1 MMKTNKATLKAAM
14 DRRLSFLDDVP
25 SCRAALQVR
34 IAQEEEPVMKKK
46 VSIGFAFAMIL
57 VLLSVAALAATLL
70 LSRRADAVRAADR
83 ALEKDYG
90 ITAEMH
96 TFFSREEGEGSDG
109 TVRVTYTGAEGMEYV
124 LGTYTAVVRDNEAE
138 VTWSHDGKDTSG
150 GYEAE
155 AWGAEQLK
163 QMIQDSQ
170 QAETKQAYIDRARA
184 IALSR
189 NALQPEDESSSE
201 EDERYGEKRE
211 ADKTA
216 AMNARKISE
225 EEMIRI
231 GKDFIIS
238 NYGLNEEQISR
249 LELYTNSFGN
259 NWEATDVFTDYT
271 PEDRGNT
278 WYEMI
283 NGKPCF
289 QVEFLLYEPVATE
302 MPDHGEES
310 GRTEMD
316 GFYNVF
322 VNVET
327 GEIEEFE
334 YNSAL
339 AGQG

>member
-1 MMKTNKATLKAAM
+1 MKTNKEPLRTAM

-25 SCRAALQVR
+25 SCRAALQYR

-46 VSIGFAFAMIL
+46 LSIGFVFAMIL
-57 VLLSVAALAATLL
+57 ALLSVAALAAGLL
-70 LSRRADAVRAADR
+70 LSGRADAVRIADQ
-83 ALEKDYG
+83 ALEKTYG

-96 TFFSREEGEGSDG
+96 TFFGREEEELPDG
-109 TVRVTYTGAEGMEYV
+109 AVRVSYTGVSGMEYV
-124 LGTYTAVVRDNEAE
+124 LGTYTAIVRDGKAE
-138 VTWSHDGKDTSG
+138 IAWSRDGSDVSG
-150 GYEAE
+150 GYDAE

-163 QMIQDSQ
+163 QMIADSR

-189 NALQPEDESSSE
+189 NALQEEPESSSE
-201 EDERYGEKRE
+201 EDEHYGEKRE

-216 AMNARKISE
+216 AMNAREIPE
-225 EEMIRI
+225 EDMIRTA
-231 GKDFIIS
+231 KDFIVS
-238 NYGLNEEQISR
+238 NYGLNEEQVGR

-259 NWEATDVFTDYT
+259 NWEETDVNTEYT
-271 PEDRGNT
+271 PQDCGNT
-278 WYEMI
+278 WYEMV

-289 QVEFLLYEPVATE
+289 QVEFLLYEPVTTE
-302 MPDHGEES
+302 MMERGEEPA
-310 GRTEMD
+310 RTEMD

-327 GEIEEFE
+327 GEIEEYE

-339 AGQG
+339 SGLG

>member
-1 MMKTNKATLKAAM
+1 MKTNKEPLRTAM

-25 SCRAALQVR
+25 SCRAALQYR

-46 VSIGFAFAMIL
+46 LSIGFVFAMIL
-57 VLLSVAALAATLL
+57 VLLSVAALAAGLL
-70 LSRRADAVRAADR
+70 LSGRADAVRIADQ
-83 ALEKDYG
+83 ALEKTYG

-96 TFFSREEGEGSDG
+96 TFFGREEEELPDG
-109 TVRVTYTGAEGMEYV
+109 AVRVSYTGVSGMEYV
-124 LGTYTAVVRDNEAE
+124 LGTYTAIVRDGKAE
-138 VTWSHDGKDTSG
+138 IAWSRDGSDVSG
-150 GYEAE
+150 GYDAE

-163 QMIQDSQ
+163 QMIADSR

-189 NALQPEDESSSE
+189 NALQEEPESSSE
-201 EDERYGEKRE
+201 EDEHYGEKRE

-216 AMNARKISE
+216 AMNARKIPE
-225 EEMIRI
+225 EDMIRTA
-231 GKDFIIS
+231 KDFIVS
-238 NYGLNEEQISR
+238 NYGLNEEQAGR

-259 NWEATDVFTDYT
+259 NWEETDVNTEYT
-271 PEDRGNT
+271 PQDCGNT
-278 WYEMI
+278 WYEMV

-289 QVEFLLYEPVATE
+289 QVEFLLYEPVTTE
-302 MPDHGEES
+302 MMERGEEPA
-310 GRTEMD
+310 RTEMD

-327 GEIEEFE
+327 GEIEEYE

-339 AGQG
+339 SGLG

>member
-1 MMKTNKATLKAAM
+1 MKTNEKSLKAMM
-14 DRRLSFLDDVP
+14 DRRLSFLDEIP

-46 VSIGFAFAMIL
+46 MSIGFVFAMIL
-57 VLLSVAALAATLL
+57 ALLSVTALAATLL
-70 LSRRADAVRAADR
+70 LSRQADAVRIADR

-90 ITAEMH
+90 ITPEMQ
-96 TFFSREEGEGSDG
+96 TFFGREEEELPDGS
-109 TVRVTYTGAEGMEYV
+109 VRITYTGVEGMEYV
-124 LGTYTAVVRDNEAE
+124 LGTYTVTVRNGNAE
-138 VTWSHDGKDTSG
+138 TAWSNDGKDVSG

-163 QMIQDSQ
+163 QMIPDSLQ
-170 QAETKQAYIDRARA
+170 TETKMAYIDRARA

-189 NALQPEDESSSE
+189 GAAQPEAESSSE
-201 EDERYGEKRE
+201 ADESWVERRE

-216 AMNARKISE
+216 AMNARKIPE
-225 EEMIRI
+225 EEMIRTAR
-231 GKDFIIS
+231 DFIVG
-238 NYGLNEEQISR
+238 NYGLNEEQTGR

-259 NWEATDVFTDYT
+259 NWEETDVFTEYAPGDC
-271 PEDRGNT
+271 GNI

-289 QVEFLLYEPVATE
+289 QVEFLLYETFTAE
-302 MPDHGEES
+302 MADQGLEP

-316 GFYNVF
+316 GFYNVY

-327 GEIEEFE
+327 GEIEKFE

-339 AGQG
+339 AGLG

>member
-1 MMKTNKATLKAAM
+1 MKTNKEPLRTAM

-25 SCRAALQVR
+25 SCRAALQYR

-46 VSIGFAFAMIL
+46 LSIGFVFAMIL
-57 VLLSVAALAATLL
+57 ALLSVAALAAGLL
-70 LSRRADAVRAADR
+70 LSGRADAVRIADQ
-83 ALEKDYG
+83 ALEKTYG

-96 TFFSREEGEGSDG
+96 TFFSREEEELPDG
-109 TVRVTYTGAEGMEYV
+109 AVRVSYTGVSGMEYV
-124 LGTYTAVVRDNEAE
+124 LGTYTAIVRDGKAE
-138 VTWSHDGKDTSG
+138 IAWSRDGSDVSG
-150 GYEAE
+150 GYDAE

-163 QMIQDSQ
+163 QMIADSR

-189 NALQPEDESSSE
+189 NALQEEPESSSE
-201 EDERYGEKRE
+201 EDEHYGEKRE

-216 AMNARKISE
+216 AMNARKIPE
-225 EEMIRI
+225 EDMIRTA
-231 GKDFIIS
+231 KDFIVS
-238 NYGLNEEQISR
+238 NYGLNEEQAGR

-259 NWEATDVFTDYT
+259 NWEETDVNTEYT
-271 PEDRGNT
+271 PQDCGNT
-278 WYEMI
+278 WYEMV

-289 QVEFLLYEPVATE
+289 QVEFLLYEPVTTE
-302 MPDHGEES
+302 MMERGEEPA
-310 GRTEMD
+310 RTEMD

-327 GEIEEFE
+327 GEIEEYE

-339 AGQG
+339 SGLG

>member
-1 MMKTNKATLKAAM
+1 MKTNKEPLRTAM

-25 SCRAALQVR
+25 SCRAALQYR

-46 VSIGFAFAMIL
+46 LSIGFVFAMIL
-57 VLLSVAALAATLL
+57 VLLSVAALAAGLL
-70 LSRRADAVRAADR
+70 LSGRADAVRIADQ
-83 ALEKDYG
+83 ALEKTYG

-96 TFFSREEGEGSDG
+96 TFFGREEEELPDG
-109 TVRVTYTGAEGMEYV
+109 AVRVSYTGVSGMEYV
-124 LGTYTAVVRDNEAE
+124 LGTYTAIVRDGKAE
-138 VTWSHDGKDTSG
+138 IAWSRDGSDVSG
-150 GYEAE
+150 GYDAE

-163 QMIQDSQ
+163 QMIADSR

-189 NALQPEDESSSE
+189 NALQEEPESSSE
-201 EDERYGEKRE
+201 EDEHYGEKRE

-216 AMNARKISE
+216 AMNAREIPE
-225 EEMIRI
+225 EDMIRTA
-231 GKDFIIS
+231 KDFIVS
-238 NYGLNEEQISR
+238 NYGLNEEQAGR

-259 NWEATDVFTDYT
+259 NWEETDVNTEYT
-271 PEDRGNT
+271 PQDCGNT
-278 WYEMI
+278 WYEMV

-289 QVEFLLYEPVATE
+289 QVEFLLYEPVTTE
-302 MPDHGEES
+302 MMERGEEPA
-310 GRTEMD
+310 RTEMD

-327 GEIEEFE
+327 GEIEEYE

-339 AGQG
+339 SGLG

>member
-1 MMKTNKATLKAAM
+1 MKTNKEPLRTAM

-25 SCRAALQVR
+25 SCRAALQYR

-46 VSIGFAFAMIL
+46 LSIGFVFAMIL
-57 VLLSVAALAATLL
+57 ALLSVAALAAGLL
-70 LSRRADAVRAADR
+70 LSGRADAVRIADQ
-83 ALEKDYG
+83 ALEKTYG

-96 TFFSREEGEGSDG
+96 TFFSREEEELPDG
-109 TVRVTYTGAEGMEYV
+109 AVRVSYTGVSGMEYV
-124 LGTYTAVVRDNEAE
+124 LGTYTAIVRDGKAE
-138 VTWSHDGKDTSG
+138 IAWSRDGSDVAG
-150 GYEAE
+150 GYNAE

-163 QMIQDSQ
+163 QMIADSR

-189 NALQPEDESSSE
+189 NALQEEPESSSE
-201 EDERYGEKRE
+201 EDEHYGEKRE

-216 AMNARKISE
+216 AMNARKIPE
-225 EEMIRI
+225 EDMIRTA
-231 GKDFIIS
+231 KDFIVS
-238 NYGLNEEQISR
+238 NYGLNEEQAGR

-259 NWEATDVFTDYT
+259 NWEETDVNTEYT
-271 PEDRGNT
+271 PQDCGNT
-278 WYEMI
+278 WYEMV

-289 QVEFLLYEPVATE
+289 QVEFLLYEPVTTE
-302 MPDHGEES
+302 MMERGEEPA
-310 GRTEMD
+310 RTEMD

-327 GEIEEFE
+327 GEIEEYE

-339 AGQG
+339 SGLG

>member
-1 MMKTNKATLKAAM
+1 MKTNKEPLRTAM

-25 SCRAALQVR
+25 SCRAALQYR

-46 VSIGFAFAMIL
+46 LSVGFVFAMIL
-57 VLLSVAALAATLL
+57 ALLSVAALAASLL
-70 LSRRADAVRAADR
+70 LSGRADAVRIADQ
-83 ALEKDYG
+83 ALEKTYG

-96 TFFSREEGEGSDG
+96 TFFGREEEELPDG
-109 TVRVTYTGAEGMEYV
+109 AVRVSYTGVSGMEYV
-124 LGTYTAVVRDNEAE
+124 LGTYTAIVRDGKAE
-138 VTWSHDGKDTSG
+138 IAWSRDGSDVSG
-150 GYEAE
+150 GYDAE

-163 QMIQDSQ
+163 QMITDSQ

-189 NALQPEDESSSE
+189 NALQQEPESSSE
-201 EDERYGEKRE
+201 ADEHYGEKRE

-216 AMNARKISE
+216 AMNARKIPE
-225 EEMIRI
+225 EDMIRTA
-231 GKDFIIS
+231 KDFIVS
-238 NYGLNEEQISR
+238 NYGLNEEQAGR

-259 NWEATDVFTDYT
+259 NWEETDVNTEYT
-271 PEDRGNT
+271 PQDCGNT
-278 WYEMI
+278 WYEMV

-289 QVEFLLYEPVATE
+289 QVEFLLYETVTTE
-302 MPDHGEES
+302 MMDRGEEPS
-310 GRTEMD
+310 RTAMD

-327 GEIEEFE
+327 GEIEEYE

-339 AGQG
+339 SGLG

>member
-1 MMKTNKATLKAAM
+1 MKTNKEPLRTAM

-25 SCRAALQVR
+25 SCRAALQYR

-46 VSIGFAFAMIL
+46 LSIGFVFAMIL
-57 VLLSVAALAATLL
+57 ALLSVAALAAGLL
-70 LSRRADAVRAADR
+70 LSGRADAVRIADQ
-83 ALEKDYG
+83 ALEKTYG

-96 TFFSREEGEGSDG
+96 TFFGREEEELPDG
-109 TVRVTYTGAEGMEYV
+109 AVRVSYTGVSGMEYV
-124 LGTYTAVVRDNEAE
+124 LGTYTAIVRDGKAE
-138 VTWSHDGKDTSG
+138 IAWSRDGSDVSG
-150 GYEAE
+150 GYDAE

-163 QMIQDSQ
+163 QMIADSR

-189 NALQPEDESSSE
+189 NALQEEPESSSE
-201 EDERYGEKRE
+201 EDEHYGEKRE

-216 AMNARKISE
+216 AMNARKIPE
-225 EEMIRI
+225 EDMIRTA
-231 GKDFIIS
+231 KDFIVS
-238 NYGLNEEQISR
+238 NYGLNEEQAGR

-259 NWEATDVFTDYT
+259 NWEETDVNTEYT
-271 PEDRGNT
+271 PQDCGNT
-278 WYEMI
+278 WYEMV

-289 QVEFLLYEPVATE
+289 QVEFLLYEPVTTE
-302 MPDHGEES
+302 MMERGEEPA
-310 GRTEMD
+310 RTEMD

-327 GEIEEFE
+327 GEIEEYE

-339 AGQG
+339 SGLG

>member
-1 MMKTNKATLKAAM
+1 MKTNKEPLRTAM

-25 SCRAALQVR
+25 SCRAALQYR

-46 VSIGFAFAMIL
+46 LSIGFVFAMIL
-57 VLLSVAALAATLL
+57 ALLSVAALAAGLL
-70 LSRRADAVRAADR
+70 LSGRADAVRIADQ
-83 ALEKDYG
+83 ALEKTYG

-96 TFFSREEGEGSDG
+96 TFFGREEEELPDG
-109 TVRVTYTGAEGMEYV
+109 AVRVSYTGVSGMEYV
-124 LGTYTAVVRDNEAE
+124 LGTYTAIVRDGKAE
-138 VTWSHDGKDTSG
+138 IAWSRDGSDVSG
-150 GYEAE
+150 GYDAE

-163 QMIQDSQ
+163 QMIADSR

-189 NALQPEDESSSE
+189 NALQE
-201 EDERYGEKRE
+201 EPDSEKRE

-216 AMNARKISE
+216 AMNAREIPE
-225 EEMIRI
+225 EDMIRTA
-231 GKDFIIS
+231 KDFIVS
-238 NYGLNEEQISR
+238 NYGLNEEQAGR

-259 NWEATDVFTDYT
+259 NWEETDVNTEYT
-271 PEDRGNT
+271 PQDCGNT
-278 WYEMI
+278 WYEMV

-289 QVEFLLYEPVATE
+289 QVEFLLYEPVTTE
-302 MPDHGEES
+302 MMERGEEPA
-310 GRTEMD
+310 RTEMD

-327 GEIEEFE
+327 GEIEEYE

-339 AGQG
+339 SGLG

>member
-1 MMKTNKATLKAAM
+1 MKTNKEPLRTAM

-25 SCRAALQVR
+25 SCRAALQYR

-46 VSIGFAFAMIL
+46 LSIGFVFAMIL
-57 VLLSVAALAATLL
+57 ALLSVAALAAGLL
-70 LSRRADAVRAADR
+70 LSGRADAVRIADQ
-83 ALEKDYG
+83 ALEKTYG

-96 TFFSREEGEGSDG
+96 TFFGREEEELPDG
-109 TVRVTYTGAEGMEYV
+109 AVRVSYTGVSGMEYV
-124 LGTYTAVVRDNEAE
+124 LGTYTAIVRDGKAE
-138 VTWSHDGKDTSG
+138 IAWSRDGSDVAG
-150 GYEAE
+150 GYNAE

-163 QMIQDSQ
+163 QMIADSR

-189 NALQPEDESSSE
+189 NALQEEPESSSE
-201 EDERYGEKRE
+201 EDEHYGEKRE

-216 AMNARKISE
+216 AMNARKIPE
-225 EEMIRI
+225 EDMIRTA
-231 GKDFIIS
+231 KDFIVS
-238 NYGLNEEQISR
+238 NYGLNEEQAGR

-259 NWEATDVFTDYT
+259 NWEETDVNTEYT
-271 PEDRGNT
+271 PQDCGNT
-278 WYEMI
+278 WYEMV

-289 QVEFLLYEPVATE
+289 QVEFLLYEPVTTE
-302 MPDHGEES
+302 MMERGEEPA
-310 GRTEMD
+310 RTEMD

-327 GEIEEFE
+327 GEIEEYE

-339 AGQG
+339 SGLG

>member
-1 MMKTNKATLKAAM
+1 MKTNKEPLRTAM

-25 SCRAALQVR
+25 SCRAALQYR

-46 VSIGFAFAMIL
+46 LSIGFVFAMIL
-57 VLLSVAALAATLL
+57 ALLSVAALAAGLL
-70 LSRRADAVRAADR
+70 LSGRADAVRIADQ
-83 ALEKDYG
+83 ALEKTYG

-96 TFFSREEGEGSDG
+96 TFFGREEEELPDG
-109 TVRVTYTGAEGMEYV
+109 AVRVSYTGVSGMEYV
-124 LGTYTAVVRDNEAE
+124 LGTYTAIVRDGKAE
-138 VTWSHDGKDTSG
+138 IAWSRDGSDVSG
-150 GYEAE
+150 GYDAE

-163 QMIQDSQ
+163 QMIADSR

-189 NALQPEDESSSE
+189 NALQEEPESSSE
-201 EDERYGEKRE
+201 EDEHYGEKRE

-216 AMNARKISE
+216 AMNAREIPE
-225 EEMIRI
+225 EDMIRTA
-231 GKDFIIS
+231 KDFIVS
-238 NYGLNEEQISR
+238 NYGLNEEQAGR

-259 NWEATDVFTDYT
+259 NWEETDVNTEYT
-271 PEDRGNT
+271 PQDCGNT
-278 WYEMI
+278 WYEMV

-289 QVEFLLYEPVATE
+289 QVEFLLYEPVTTE
-302 MPDHGEES
+302 MMERGEEPA
-310 GRTEMD
+310 RTEMD

-327 GEIEEFE
+327 GEIEEYE

-339 AGQG
+339 SGLG

>member
-1 MMKTNKATLKAAM
+1 MKTNKEPLRTAM

-25 SCRAALQVR
+25 SCRAALQYR

-46 VSIGFAFAMIL
+46 LSIGFVFAMIL
-57 VLLSVAALAATLL
+57 ALLSVAALAAGLL
-70 LSRRADAVRAADR
+70 LSGRADAVRIADQ
-83 ALEKDYG
+83 ALEKTYG

-96 TFFSREEGEGSDG
+96 TFFGREEEELPDG
-109 TVRVTYTGAEGMEYV
+109 AVRVSYTGVSGMEYV
-124 LGTYTAVVRDNEAE
+124 LGTYTAIVRDGKAE
-138 VTWSHDGKDTSG
+138 IAWSRDGSDVSG
-150 GYEAE
+150 GYDAE

-163 QMIQDSQ
+163 QMIADSR

-189 NALQPEDESSSE
+189 NALQEEPESSSE
-201 EDERYGEKRE
+201 EDEHYGEKRE

-216 AMNARKISE
+216 AMNAREIPE
-225 EEMIRI
+225 EDMIRTA
-231 GKDFIIS
+231 KDFIVS
-238 NYGLNEEQISR
+238 NYGLNEEQAGR

-259 NWEATDVFTDYT
+259 NWEETDVNTEYT
-271 PEDRGNT
+271 PQDCGNT
-278 WYEMI
+278 WYEMV

-289 QVEFLLYEPVATE
+289 QVEFLLYEPVTTE
-302 MPDHGEES
+302 MMERGEEPA
-310 GRTEMD
+310 RTEMD

>member
-1 MMKTNKATLKAAM
+1 MKTNKEPLRTAM

-25 SCRAALQVR
+25 SCRAALQYR

-46 VSIGFAFAMIL
+46 LSIGFVFAMIL
-57 VLLSVAALAATLL
+57 ALLSVAALAASLL
-70 LSRRADAVRAADR
+70 LSGRADAVRIADQ
-83 ALEKDYG
+83 ALEKTYG

-96 TFFSREEGEGSDG
+96 TFFSREEEELPDG
-109 TVRVTYTGAEGMEYV
+109 AVRVSYTGVSGMEYV
-124 LGTYTAVVRDNEAE
+124 LGTYTAIVRDGKAE
-138 VTWSHDGKDTSG
+138 IAWSRDGSDVAG
-150 GYEAE
+150 GYNAE

-163 QMIQDSQ
+163 QMIADSR

-189 NALQPEDESSSE
+189 NALQEEPESSSE
-201 EDERYGEKRE
+201 EDEHYGEKRE

-216 AMNARKISE
+216 AMNARKIPE
-225 EEMIRI
+225 EDMIRTA
-231 GKDFIIS
+231 KDFIVS
-238 NYGLNEEQISR
+238 NYGLNEEQAGR

-259 NWEATDVFTDYT
+259 NWEETDVNTEYT
-271 PEDRGNT
+271 PQDCGNT
-278 WYEMI
+278 WYEMV

-289 QVEFLLYEPVATE
+289 QVEFLLYEPVTTE
-302 MPDHGEES
+302 MMERGEEPA
-310 GRTEMD
+310 RTEMD

-327 GEIEEFE
+327 GEIEEYE

-339 AGQG
+339 SGLG

>member
-1 MMKTNKATLKAAM
+1 MKTNKESLKTMM
-14 DRRLSFLDDVP
+14 DRRLSFLDEVP
-25 SCRAALQVR
+25 SCRAALQYR

-46 VSIGFAFAMIL
+46 VSVGLVLALIL
-57 VLLSVAALAATLL
+57 ALLSVAALAATLL
-70 LSRRADAVRAADR
+70 LSRRADAVRAADQ
-83 ALEKDYG
+83 ALEKNYG

-96 TFFSREEGEGSDG
+96 TFFGREEEELPDG
-109 TVRVTYTGAEGMEYV
+109 AVRITYTGVEGMEYV
-124 LGTYTAVVRDNEAE
+124 LGTYTVTVRDGKTETA
-138 VTWSHDGKDTSG
+138 WSNDGKDVSG

-163 QMIQDSQ
+163 QMILDSRQ
-170 QAETKQAYIDRARA
+170 SETKKAYIDRARA

-189 NALQPEDESSSE
+189 NALQQEDEASSDA
-201 EDERYGEKRE
+201 DEHYFEKRE

-216 AMNARKISE
+216 AMNARKIPE
-225 EEMIRI
+225 EEMIRTAM
-231 GKDFIIS
+231 DFIVS
-238 NYGLNEEQISR
+238 NYGLNEEQKGR

-259 NWEATDVFTDYT
+259 NWEETDVFTEYSPGDC
-271 PEDRGNT
+271 GNT
-278 WYEMI
+278 WYEMV

-289 QVEFLLYEPVATE
+289 QVEFLLYEPVTTE
-302 MPDHGEES
+302 MMDRGEES

-327 GEIEEFE
+327 GEIEEYE

-339 AGQG
+339 AGLG